1 MPSITTVHESLPCK
15 SFFLHTLT
23 PASAPVQT
31 SHYYFANLP
40 ARPPPP
46 PSDVDT
52 EPTPDER
59 AAAEALIA
67 MERSTVPDDPHHAL
81 LPPPVQPNFTPFFQ
95 PELDRIAASSQDP
108 SSSSNNN
115 NRPNPL
121 RAIDLSRYE
130 APELPDDNNN
140 PHQQQH
146 LEPALQQAYTSMSYL
161 TSRRQHLALL
171 DTYGKNAWLVG
182 NWQLEAELH
191 ALERELADAKRDV
204 DLVTL
209 QRQRAQADAG
219 GEIRNLDETWRRGV
233 GRVLET
239 EVAAEAL
246 RRQVL
251 EAERAR
257 AQG

>member
-1 MPSITTVHESLPCK
+1 M
-15 SFFLHTLT
+15 
-23 PASAPVQT
+23 
-31 SHYYFANLP
+31 
-40 ARPPPP
+40 
-46 PSDVDT
+46 DT

-67 MERSTVPDDPHHAL
+67 MERSTIPDDPHHAL
-81 LPPPVQPNFTPFFQ
+81 LPPPVQSHFTPLFQ
-95 PELDRIAASSQDP
+95 PEFDRIAAASSSSQD
-108 SSSSNNN
+108 SSSL
-115 NRPNPL
+115 RPTPL

-130 APELPDDNNN
+130 APELPDTFTNQQ
-140 PHQQQH
+140 PPQQQQQYF
-146 LEPALQQAYTSMSYL
+146 EPALQQAYTSMSYL
-161 TSRRQHLALL
+161 NSRRQHLALL

-182 NWQLEAELH
+182 NWQLEAELR

-209 QRQRAQADAG
+209 QRQRAQAETG
-219 GEIRNLDETWRRGV
+219 GEIRNLEETWRRGV

-239 EVAAEAL
+239 EIAAEAL

-257 AQG
+257 AQAQG